1 MIIKF
6 LRKLFGSRNDRVI
19 GRLSKIVKKINL
31 LENDIKLLN
40 ESDFPSKTNEYRKRI
55 NAGESLD
62 DILPE
67 AFALVREAGKRV
79 LNMRHFDVQL
89 IGGMVLHQGNISEL

>member
-31 LENDIKLLN
+31 LENDLKLLN
-40 ESDFPSKTNEYRKRI
+40 ESDFPGKTNELQKK
-55 NAGESLD
+55 N
-62 DILPE
+62 
-67 AFALVREAGKRV
+67 
-79 LNMRHFDVQL
+79 
-89 IGGMVLHQGNISEL
+89 

>member
-31 LENDIKLLN
+31 LENDLKLLN
-40 ESDFPSKTNEYRKRI
+40 ESDFPDKTNEYRKRI
-55 NAGESLD
+55 NDTRGRS
-62 DILPE
+62 
-67 AFALVREAGKRV
+67 
-79 LNMRHFDVQL
+79 N
-89 IGGMVLHQGNISEL
+89 S